1 MKLQC
6 FPWLPMMQF
15 RRIGVFGDS
24 NEQFGT
30 HEKKLSSTS
39 TIYVNCMNHDPIDLI
54 YNFTLSKALL
64 IHIYS
69 VSIWCVPIYNFRL
82 IFAGKLS
89 IYRQDC
95 GSAYSAPIQHD
106 TGKNQTLKLSKV
118 ASLEGNL

>member
-1 MKLQC
+1 
-6 FPWLPMMQF
+6 MMQF

-30 HEKKLSSTS
+30 HEKLSSTS
-39 TIYVNCMNHDPIDLI
+39 TIYVNCMKHDPIDLI

-69 VSIWCVPIYNFRL
+69 VSNLVCEFVYHTPSFQYVPIYNFRL

-89 IYRQDC
+89 IDRQDC
-95 GSAYSAPIQHD
+95 DSAYSAPIQHE
-106 TGKNQTLKLSKV
+106 TGKNQTL
-118 ASLEGNL
+118 